1 LNKSNELDELRSRAR
16 GLIPLFYPSS
26 IAVIGA
32 SEKLSKPGGIVLAH
46 FLEDG
51 FQGKVFPVN
60 HRKKEIKGLQC
71 YPTVLDIPEQVDM
84 AVIAVTVSQVMEVLQ
99 ECIAKSVKGAI
110 IFSSGF
116 AEVGVEGIELQEELK
131 KLVNEHKIR
140 ICGPNCMG
148 IINYNNSMMAAFSYS
163 GIFPVNPPQT
173 SKNICFLTQSGGFGL
188 SVAVTAVSQGFGFSY
203 YVSMGNEAESDFS
216 DFLAFSVDD
225 PQTSIIAGYMEGIRD
240 GKKLALAADMARE
253 AKKPVVIF
261 KTGRYEASS
270 RAALSHTG
278 ALTGSDMVYSS
289 FFRQKGII
297 RPESIEELL
306 AILTLLETK
315 TILQGGKVA
324 IFAYSGGHGVVM
336 ADKCVEA
343 GLEVATLSE
352 ETLQKMSK
360 LLPSFASVVN
370 PIDSTGLDLVSQSL
384 FKSCAEIVADDP
396 GVDMLIFPYWVPK
409 NIEEHTW
416 EQLIQLK
423 NSTSKPVIA
432 IIMAGMTGAV
442 PEHMLYLKRHGI
454 PVIAGLDF
462 AVKAIKKVVDYTFKV
477 NSAKQEIIRPVSF
490 LEKEKVEKMLAGYP
504 PGGRLSESQAKEI
517 LLAYGIPVARERRAA
532 TAWEAVSAAE
542 QLGYPVVLKIDSQDI
557 LHKTEARGIKL
568 NLVSAGQVEEAFKE
582 ILANARQYKPGA
594 NITGVL
600 VQEMLKEGTEII
612 VGIGN
617 DPVFGSTVMFGLGG
631 ILVEQLG
638 DVSLRVAPVC
648 ENDAWEMVREIKGH
662 SILDGMRGKPPVDK
676 RAIVDVI
683 LKLSQLVADFPQIA
697 ELDINPLVVF
707 EDGRGACA
715 ADALI
720 VMK

>member
-1 LNKSNELDELRSRAR
+1 LNELDELRSRAR

-32 SEKLSKPGGIVLAH
+32 SEELSKPGGIVLAH

-60 HRKKEIKGLQC
+60 HRQKEIKGLQC
-71 YPTVLDIPEQVDM
+71 YPAVLDIPEQVDM
-84 AVIAVTVSQVMEVLQ
+84 AVIAVAVPLVKGILQ
-99 ECIAKSVKGAI
+99 ECIAKGVKGAI

-116 AEVGVEGIELQEELK
+116 AEVGGEGIKLQEELK
-131 KLVNEHKIR
+131 KLVNEHKMR

-148 IINYNNSMMAAFSYS
+148 IMNYNNNMMAAFTYS
-163 GIFPVNPPQT
+163 GSGNFPVNSPQA
-173 SKNICFLTQSGGFGL
+173 SKTICFLTQSGGFGL
-188 SVAVTAVSQGFGFSY
+188 SVAVTAVSQGLGFSY
-203 YVSMGNEAESDFS
+203 YVSTGNEAESDFS

-225 PQTSIIAGYMEGIRD
+225 PQTSIIAGYMEGIRN
-240 GKKLALAADMARE
+240 GKKLALVADMARE

-315 TILQGGKVA
+315 TILQGEKAA
-324 IFAYSGGHGVVM
+324 IFASSGGHGVIM

-352 ETLQKMSK
+352 ETLRKMSK

-370 PIDSTGLDLVSQSL
+370 PIDFTGMDLISQSL
-384 FKSCAEIVADDP
+384 FKACAEIVADDP
-396 GVDMLIFPYWVPK
+396 EVDMLIFSYWVPK

-432 IIMAGMTGAV
+432 IIMAGMTGAAL
-442 PEHMLYLKRHGI
+442 EHMVHLKRQGI

-462 AVKAIKKVVDYTFKV
+462 AVKAIKKIVDYTFKV
-477 NSAKQEIIRPVSF
+477 NSARQEIIRPVSF
-490 LEKEKVEKMLAGYP
+490 LEKERVEKMLAGYS
-504 PGGRLSESQAKEI
+504 PGARLSESQAKEI

-532 TAWEAVSAAE
+532 TAREAVSAAE

-568 NLVSAGQVEEAFKE
+568 NLASAGQVEEAFKE
-582 ILANARQYKPGA
+582 ILANARKYKPGA

-600 VQEMLKEGTEII
+600 AQEMLKEGTEVI

-648 ENDAWEMVREIKGH
+648 ENDAWEMLQEIKGH

-676 RAIVDVI
+676 RAIVEVI
-683 LKLSQLVADFPQIA
+683 LKLSQLVVDFPQIA
-697 ELDINPLVVF
+697 ELDINPLIVF
-707 EDGRGACA
+707 EEGRGACA